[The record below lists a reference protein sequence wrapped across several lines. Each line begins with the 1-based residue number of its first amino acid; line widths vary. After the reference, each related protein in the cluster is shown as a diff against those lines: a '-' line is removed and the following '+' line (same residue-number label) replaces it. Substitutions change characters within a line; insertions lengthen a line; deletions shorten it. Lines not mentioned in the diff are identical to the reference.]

1 MAYKLEHSSDEQK
14 KLLSS
19 TLQKLGNCQPDV
31 YLVSSEGH
39 KVYTQ
44 RVLLGL
50 NSSLMDELL
59 TRTAGVDHGNLPGIS
74 IPATSGCLVN
84 LLKILSTGVAI
95 ADNKSHLLEAA
106 SAAECIGIKL
116 DNCQIG
122 VKKKKKEE
130 SYEQGQS
137 NQKKRKVTVV
147 PKKTNSVNDDRHGSI
162 VKQETNYD
170 DENDTNKECQDDT
183 QIKFGLEKRHQCEQC
198 DKAFTTKQ
206 AMQRHAMIHT
216 DNPTPWGCNHCEKRY
231 DRKYRLDKHMKTAHA
246 DITVEVTPEVASYGV
261 ENDNQRM
268 GIQNDVEK
276 PSMPH
281 ESEVPISSIDP
292 SMFDENEL
300 PVSSIEPSMADESD
314 LPASNIEATMADE
327 SDLPAS
333 SIETEEMVVEH
344 DAVGE
349 SGEEQ
354 FKEKRGSS
362 TALDGSNIPDPMKK
376 EKLLADRQK
385 LLEELNSFED
395 QQEVLDFL
403 N

>member
-1 MAYKLEHSSDEQK
+1 
-14 KLLSS
+14 LSS

-59 TRTAGVDHGNLPGIS
+59 TRTASVDHGNLPGIS

-106 SAAECIGIKL
+106 FAAECIGIKL
-116 DNCQIG
+116 ENCQIG

-130 SYEQGQS
+130 SCEQVDDACQS
-137 NQKKRKVTVV
+137 NKKKRKVTVV
-147 PKKTNSVNDDRHGSI
+147 SKKTNRVNDDQYDTI

-170 DENDTNKECQDDT
+170 DEIDANKEGQDDT
-183 QIKFGLEKRHQCEQC
+183 QSKLGLEKRHHCEHC

-231 DRKYRLDKHMKTAHA
+231 DRKYRLDKHMKTAHT
-246 DITVEVTPEVASYGV
+246 DISAEVTPGVASYCV
-261 ENDNQRM
+261 ENGNQRM
-268 GIQNDVEK
+268 DIHNDVEK
-276 PSMPH
+276 PPMPD
-281 ESEVPISSIDP
+281 ESELPTSSIETIETIEKIT
-292 SMFDENEL
+292 SMHDANEL
-300 PVSSIEPSMADESD
+300 PVSSVEPSMADESD
-314 LPASNIEATMADE
+314 F
-327 SDLPAS
+327 PAS
-333 SIETEEMVVEH
+333 SMETEELVAQQDVV
-344 DAVGE
+344 VGLE
-349 SGEEQ
+349 KEQ
-354 FKEKRGSS
+354 FKEEQRPSI
-362 TALDGSNIPDPMKK
+362 ALASSNIPDPVMK

-395 QQEVLDFL
+395 QQEVLDVL

>member
-1 MAYKLEHSSDEQK
+1 
-14 KLLSS
+14 LSS

-59 TRTAGVDHGNLPGIS
+59 TRTAGVEHGNLPGIS

-106 SAAECIGIKL
+106 FAAECIGIKL
-116 DNCQIG
+116 ENCQIG

-130 SYEQGQS
+130 SCEQVDDAGQS
-137 NQKKRKVTVV
+137 NKKKRKVTVV
-147 PKKTNSVNDDRHGSI
+147 PKKTNRINDDRYDTI

-170 DENDTNKECQDDT
+170 DEIDANKEGQDDI
-183 QIKFGLEKRHQCEQC
+183 QSKLGLEKRHHCEHC

-246 DITVEVTPEVASYGV
+246 DISAEVTPEVASYCV

-268 GIQNDVEK
+268 DNHNDVEK
-276 PSMPH
+276 PPMPD
-281 ESEVPISSIDP
+281 ESDLPTSSIETIEKIA
-292 SMFDENEL
+292 SMYNDNEF
-300 PVSSIEPSMADESD
+300 PVSSVEPPMADESD
-314 LPASNIEATMADE
+314 FQ
-327 SDLPAS
+327 AS
-333 SIETEEMVVEH
+333 SMETEEMVAQQDVV
-344 DAVGE
+344 VGSE
-349 SGEEQ
+349 KEQ
-354 FKEKRGSS
+354 FKEEQGPSI
-362 TALDGSNIPDPMKK
+362 ALVSSNIPDPVMK

-395 QQEVLDFL
+395 QQEVLDVL

>member
-1 MAYKLEHSSDEQK
+1 MAYKLEHSSDEQR

-106 SAAECIGIKL
+106 YAAECIGIKL
-116 DNCQIG
+116 ENCQIG

-130 SYEQGQS
+130 SCEQVDDAGQS
-137 NQKKRKVTVV
+137 NKKKRKVTVV
-147 PKKTNSVNDDRHGSI
+147 PKKTNRINDDRYDTI

-170 DENDTNKECQDDT
+170 DEIDANKEGQDDT
-183 QIKFGLEKRHQCEQC
+183 QSKLGLEKRHHCEHC

-246 DITVEVTPEVASYGV
+246 DISVEVTPEVASYCV

-268 GIQNDVEK
+268 DIHNDVEK
-276 PSMPH
+276 PPMPDN
-281 ESEVPISSIDP
+281 S
-292 SMFDENEL
+292 EL
-300 PVSSIEPSMADESD
+300 PTSSIETIEKIASMYDDNE
-314 LPASNIEATMADE
+314 
-327 SDLPAS
+327 LPAS
-333 SIETEEMVVEH
+333 SIEPPMADECDFPASSMETEEMVAQQDVV
-344 DAVGE
+344 VGSE
-349 SGEEQ
+349 KEQ
-354 FKEKRGSS
+354 FKEEQGPSI
-362 TALDGSNIPDPMKK
+362 ALVSSNIPDPVMK

-395 QQEVLDFL
+395 QQEVLDVL

>member
-1 MAYKLEHSSDEQK
+1 
-14 KLLSS
+14 LSS

-50 NSSLMDELL
+50 NSTLIDELL

-116 DNCQIG
+116 ENCQIG

-130 SYEQGQS
+130 SCEQGQS
-137 NQKKRKVTVV
+137 INKKRKVTVV
-147 PKKTNSVNDDRHGSI
+147 PKKSDRMNDDRYDSI
-162 VKQETNYD
+162 VKQETTYD
-170 DENDTNKECQDDT
+170 DENDANKEGQDDS
-183 QIKFGLEKRHQCEQC
+183 QIKLGLEKRHQCEQC

-216 DNPTPWGCNHCEKRY
+216 DNP
-231 DRKYRLDKHMKTAHA
+231 KTAHA
-246 DITVEVTPEVASYGV
+246 DITVEGTPEVASNGV
-261 ENDNQRM
+261 ENDNQPM
-268 GIQNDVEK
+268 DIDNDVEK
-276 PSMPH
+276 PPMPD
-281 ESEVPISSIDP
+281 ESELPISSI
-292 SMFDENEL
+292 ETIETIEKIA
-300 PVSSIEPSMADESD
+300 SSIEPS
-314 LPASNIEATMADE
+314 LPDE

-333 SIETEEMVVEH
+333 SIETEEMVAQQDFVDGSEK
-344 DAVGE
+344 E
-349 SGEEQ
+349 QFQEEQ
-354 FKEKRGSS
+354 GSS
-362 TALDGSNIPDPMKK
+362 TDIVGSNIPDPMMK